1 MPSVPIDRIFM
12 GPGDALDVY
21 GEEKV
26 IFSYRVSK
34 FGPPSM
40 V

>member
-1 MPSVPIDRIFM
+1 M
-12 GPGDALDVY
+12 GPGDALEVY

-26 IFSYRVSK
+26 IVFYRVSK

-40 V
+40 VQISKLGRR

>member
-1 MPSVPIDRIFM
+1 M
-12 GPGDALDVY
+12 GPGDAEEVY
-21 GEEKV
+21 GEEKL

-34 FGPPSM
+34 FGPLSL